1 MYLESHPA
9 TSDLLKRTIQFGVA
23 QTSGS
28 DLLDHHL
35 DPMVASIY
43 KDIGLIVD
51 AERCSIED
59 THLYIGELS
68 VFARYNA
75 TFLTRAA
82 SFVSGFCPELAHEL
96 NRNFLEEGGERGK
109 LPAHYVL
116 FTGALIED
124 LDFMVNG
131 WVPRAQSTR
140 DLLSMIDILSWS
152 HCPSTIL
159 GMYYATE
166 SVAIS
171 ETEQLRALTNRLGQ
185 LQGGGKLAKL
195 DNYYRI
201 HLDEN
206 HEAATEGIAV
216 ERGHQDGIA
225 RFIRE
230 AETFGF
236 LQPQIIDGF
245 LQILHLFVNQ
255 WIEIASITSRAG

>member
-1 MYLESHPA
+1 
-9 TSDLLKRTIQFGVA
+9 
-23 QTSGS
+23 
-28 DLLDHHL
+28 
-35 DPMVASIY
+35 
-43 KDIGLIVD
+43 
-51 AERCSIED
+51 
-59 THLYIGELS
+59 
-68 VFARYNA
+68 
-75 TFLTRAA
+75 
-82 SFVSGFCPELAHEL
+82 
-96 NRNFLEEGGERGK
+96 
-109 LPAHYVL
+109 
-116 FTGALIED
+116 
-124 LDFMVNG
+124 
-131 WVPRAQSTR
+131 QSTR